1 MRYVWELSEED
12 EVAVDSPALLGKRT
26 VSLNGT
32 TIGPL
37 RPRQPQS
44 FTLSDGRSAEAS
56 WIRPFAGS
64 AYPKLVIDGDLAI
77 MTTEWT
83 NRACDRCKG
92 AVRPFD
98 RHCDA
103 CGHELPTAQDQDAVR
118 LVGQAR
124 STIKWLGVLFALSGV
139 LFYLGQLGT
148 TETALA
154 GLEGMPPDA
163 VLDPIEGQVYTV
175 AELRS
180 LIQWES
186 WSILVFNLG
195 LAATMAGL
203 FFWAKRSA
211 FAAILTAAAVYAA
224 VIVTNAIIDP
234 ATIPQGF
241 LIKGIVILFLA
252 RGIKSELHL
261 RARSG

>member
-12 EVAVDSPALLGKRT
+12 EVAVDSPAVFGKRNI
-26 VSLNGT
+26 SLNGT

-37 RPRQPQS
+37 KPRQPQS
-44 FTLSDGRSAEAS
+44 FTLSDGRTAEAT

-64 AYPKLVIDGDLAI
+64 AYPKLVIDGDVAI

-83 NRACDRCKG
+83 KRSCEECQAE
-92 AVRPFD
+92 VRPFD

-103 CGHELPTAQDQDAVR
+103 CGHELHTAQDQEAVR

-124 STIKWLGVLFALSGV
+124 GTIKWLGVLFAVSGV
-139 LFYLGQLGT
+139 LMYLVQLGAT
-148 TETALA
+148 AEALA
-154 GLEGMPPDA
+154 GLEAMPPDT

-180 LIQWES
+180 LLQWES
-186 WSILVFNLG
+186 WGILVVNLG
-195 LAATMAGL
+195 LAAIMVGF

-211 FAAILTAAAVYAA
+211 FAAIVAAAAVYAA
-224 VIVTNAIIDP
+224 VIVLNAIIDP
-234 ATIPQGF
+234 ASILQGF
-241 LIKGIVILFLA
+241 LIKGIVILFLV

-261 RARSG
+261 RARNG